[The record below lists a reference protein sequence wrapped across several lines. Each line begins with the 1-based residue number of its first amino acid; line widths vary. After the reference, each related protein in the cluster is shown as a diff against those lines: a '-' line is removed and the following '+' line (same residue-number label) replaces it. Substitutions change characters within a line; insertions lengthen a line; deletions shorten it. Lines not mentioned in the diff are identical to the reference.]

1 MSNENPE
8 WPYRPPETEQE
19 IKAAIGWLKETGQWP
34 ENGKIKNSRR
44 ATPLDRLGLPMEEVK
59 DLLALHG
66 AGGFGR
72 QVGVQVR
79 KEAAGCVTGLI
90 NLALVGTGVILFI
103 LFLGAMGGLLGSGN
117 SAYYQT
123 SATAKI
129 AEVTATV
136 EATPTPDYAPRVGAG
151 ASASESN
158 TLETKLKMTVGEVL
172 KTRNTHGFRLIA
184 CA

>member
-1 MSNENPE
+1 MSNQSPE
-8 WPYRPPETEQE
+8 WPYPPPETEQE

-34 ENGKIKNSRR
+34 ENGKIKTSRG

-66 AGGFGR
+66 AGSFGR

-90 NLALVGTGVILFI
+90 NLALVGAGVILFI
-103 LFLGAMGGLLGSGN
+103 LFIGAMGGLSRSGN

-123 SATAKI
+123 SATATPI
-129 AEVTATV
+129 PEVTATV
-136 EATPTPDYAPRVGAG
+136 EATPTPDYAPRAELVHRR
-151 ASASESN
+151 
-158 TLETKLKMTVGEVL
+158 
-172 KTRNTHGFRLIA
+172 RNQTH
-184 CA
+184 